1 MESLSEGSRHVFRQS
16 EQLVDLTASGKG
28 ELGRVTSTGEST
40 RNCMRARMPHRIV
53 TNGPYVHLTA
63 AAPDRSSTSS
73 IRSSS
78 IISLITASSSS
89 ALQSLISGPFQSC
102 CTKSQCLHLLANR
115 NADLKAQGTT
125 GVAGVR
131 KLSPIDS
138 FSCQVL

>member
-1 MESLSEGSRHVFRQS
+1 MDSLSEESRHTFRQS

-40 RNCMRARMPHRIV
+40 KDCKRARMPHRIV
-53 TNGPYVHLTA
+53 TNGLYVHLAA
-63 AAPDRSSTSS
+63 AAPGRSSTSS

-78 IISLITASSSS
+78 IISLTKASSSS
-89 ALQSLISGPFQSC
+89 ALQSLISGPFKSC
-102 CTKSQCLHLLANR
+102 CTKSQSVHLLANR
-115 NADLKAQGTT
+115 NADFEAQGTT
-125 GVAGVR
+125 GVAVVR